1 MKRCEKCEV
10 NIIGKRESCP
20 LCQGILVDQD
30 EEQEEI
36 FPHISSVYKL
46 HNMFFRVLILVSI
59 IIATVSVS
67 SNIIFPQKGAWS
79 LFIIGG
85 LVSVWISLITA
96 INKRNNIP
104 KNIVYQVMII
114 SIAMAVWDFMTH
126 WKGWSI
132 EYVIPILCVFAMISM
147 AIIPK
152 VLKLKMEDYILYLI
166 IDSVFGIIPLV
177 FMLIGISNVI
187 YPSLICVASS
197 VISLSTI
204 LIFEG
209 ESLRAEMKK
218 RLHL

>member
-1 MKRCEKCEV
+1 VKVCERCKV

-20 LCQGILVDQD
+20 LCQGSLIGRDS
-30 EEQEEI
+30 EQEEI
-36 FPHISSVYKL
+36 FPHISTVYKQ
-46 HNMFFRVLILVSI
+46 HNLFFRILILVSI
-59 IIATVSVS
+59 IIATLSVTL
-67 SNIIFPQKGAWS
+67 NIMLPQRGAWS

-85 LVSVWISLITA
+85 LVSVWVSLISA

-114 SIAMAVWDFMTH
+114 SIALVVWDYMTH

-132 EYVIPILCVFAMISM
+132 EYIIPILCVFAMVSM

-152 VLKLKMEDYILYLI
+152 VLKLRIEDYILYLI
-166 IDSVFGIIPLV
+166 IDAVFGVIPVAFIL
-177 FMLIGISNVI
+177 FGILNVV

-197 VISLSTI
+197 IISLSTV

-209 ESLRAEMKK
+209 DSMRAEMKK
-218 RLHL
+218 RFHL